1 MKCECGLPA
10 VVTIKN
16 KHFCKECDREQNAPV
31 MRMSIR
37 EPKEK
42 RVKKFKLQNSR

>member
-10 VVTIKN
+10 VVTVKN
-16 KHFCKECDREQNAPV
+16 KNFCKECDHEQNASV
-31 MRMSIR
+31 LRMSNR

-42 RVKKFKLQNSR
+42 RVKKFKLQNAR